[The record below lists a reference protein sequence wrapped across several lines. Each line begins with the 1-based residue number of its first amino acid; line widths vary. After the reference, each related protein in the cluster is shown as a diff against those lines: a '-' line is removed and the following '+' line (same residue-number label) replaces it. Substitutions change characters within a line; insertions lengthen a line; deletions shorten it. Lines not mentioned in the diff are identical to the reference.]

1 MIVLALDTAGADCS
15 AALYD
20 SDAGRVLAS
29 VTETIGK
36 GHAERLMD
44 IIDRAL
50 GEAGLEISAVQH
62 VAVTI
67 GPGSFTGVRVGVS
80 TARGLALA
88 LGVAAQGVTTLA
100 VLAAAARGADGDAE
114 RIVAIDARRGEVY
127 FQHFAADGAPL
138 GEPLLLTV
146 DAARALVEKAGCAVT
161 GSAAPLLREGVAA
174 TGGDRYPA
182 EIVARLGV
190 SGESLSPKPLYL
202 RDADAKPQMGFAV
215 ARR

>member
-1 MIVLALDTAGADCS
+1 MIVLAVDTAGADCS

-20 SDAGRVLAS
+20 SAVGRTLSS

-36 GHAERLMD
+36 GHAERLMS

-50 GEAGLEISAVQH
+50 DAARLEMPAVQH

-88 LGVAAQGVTTLA
+88 LGVEARGVSTLA
-100 VLAAAARGADGDAE
+100 VLAAAAREAHGDAE

-127 FQHFAADGAPL
+127 FQHFSAGCVALGAPA
-138 GEPLLLTV
+138 LLSV
-146 DAARALVEKAGCAVT
+146 DAARALVHAAGCEVT
-161 GSAAPLLREGVAA
+161 GSAAPLLVDGAVSQ
-174 TGGDRYPA
+174 GDRYPA
-182 EIVARLGV
+182 EIVARLGA

-202 RDADAKPQMGFAV
+202 RDADAKPQMGFAI